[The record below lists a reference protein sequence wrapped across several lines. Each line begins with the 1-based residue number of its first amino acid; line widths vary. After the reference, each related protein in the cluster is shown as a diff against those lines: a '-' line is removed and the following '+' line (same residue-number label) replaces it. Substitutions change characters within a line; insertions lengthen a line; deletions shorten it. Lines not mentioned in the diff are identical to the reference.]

1 MVNVEDLNIR
11 KRLRNEVFSTQMRID
26 IMVRKVAELEE
37 KIIEAKIK
45 NEYARIDL
53 RNIESKM
60 ESEENEI

>member
-1 MVNVEDLNIR
+1 
-11 KRLRNEVFSTQMRID
+11 MRID

-60 ESEENEI
+60 ESEEDK

>member
-1 MVNVEDLNIR
+1 MVTIEDLNIR

-45 NEYARIDL
+45 NEYDRIEL
-53 RNIESKM
+53 WNIESKM
-60 ESEENEI
+60 ESEEDE

>member
-1 MVNVEDLNIR
+1 MVTVEDLNIR

-45 NEYARIDL
+45 NEYDRIEL

-60 ESEENEI
+60 EEEQ

>member
-1 MVNVEDLNIR
+1 MVTVDDLNNR
-11 KRLRNEVFSTQMRID
+11 KALRNEVFSTQMRID

-45 NEYARIDL
+45 NEYDRIEL

-60 ESEENEI
+60 ESEEDE

>member
-1 MVNVEDLNIR
+1 MVTVEDLNIR

-45 NEYARIDL
+45 NEYARIEL

-60 ESEENEI
+60 ESEEDE

>member
-1 MVNVEDLNIR
+1 MVTVEDLNIR
-11 KRLRNEVFSTQMRID
+11 RRLRNEVFSTQMRID

-45 NEYARIDL
+45 NEYARIEL

-60 ESEENEI
+60 ESEEDE

>member
-1 MVNVEDLNIR
+1 MVTVEDLNNR
-11 KRLRNEVFSTQMRID
+11 KALRNEVFSTQMRID

-60 ESEENEI
+60 ESEEDE

>member
-1 MVNVEDLNIR
+1 MVTVEDLNIR

-26 IMVRKVAELEE
+26 ILVRKVAELEE

-45 NEYARIDL
+45 NEYDRIEL

-60 ESEENEI
+60 EEEQ

>member
-1 MVNVEDLNIR
+1 MVTVEDLNIR

-45 NEYARIDL
+45 NEYARIEL

-60 ESEENEI
+60 EEEQ

>member
-1 MVNVEDLNIR
+1 MVTVEDLNIR

-60 ESEENEI
+60 ESEEDEI